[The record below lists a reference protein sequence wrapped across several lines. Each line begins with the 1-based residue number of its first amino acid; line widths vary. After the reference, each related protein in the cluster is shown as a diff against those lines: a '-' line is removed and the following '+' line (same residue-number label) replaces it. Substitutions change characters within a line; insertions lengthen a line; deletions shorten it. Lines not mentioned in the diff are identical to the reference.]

1 MMSDISTGDS
11 VADLSSHDAFVNGVP
26 HATFTRLRKE
36 DPVAWCDEKD
46 GSGFWAITRHADIVE
61 LNRNFKT
68 YTSSLGIRLE
78 EMTPDETAAR
88 RTLMEMDPPEHS
100 RLRRLAGDGFTR
112 RLVETYEEQIR
123 QIATLTITEALKD
136 KEFDFVDA
144 IAKQVPMRMLA
155 RLLGVP
161 EEDGEW
167 LVKTADELIG
177 NTDPDFTDYVVDQV
191 DTEAYRL
198 MPFRSPAAIGLFEY
212 AQKQAAIRRA
222 QPGDDVITILL
233 QPTSDG
239 EPMSDL
245 EFNNFF
251 ALLAAA
257 GNDTTRYGITGSMH
271 ALANN
276 PELVKQLHDADQALW
291 DTAVEELL
299 RWASPTMHFRRTAT
313 ETRELH
319 GKTIKQDDKVVLWF
333 ISGNRDETVFDEP
346 FSIDL
351 ARAKNPHMTFG
362 RGGPHLCLGMWLAKL
377 ELKVVLQEFL
387 GRVKSVSQSAPEK
400 HLRSNF
406 INGIKYLPI
415 VVEQR

>member
-88 RTLMEMDPPEHS
+88 RTLMELDPPEHS

-222 QPGDDVITILL
+222 QPGDDVITLLL

-299 RWASPTMHFRRTAT
+299 RWASYLRYPVRQQLEKRLALIDENRLADYAVACRQVPAVMPLAENSPHTFTFRRTLLPGQVNAFLN
-313 ETRELH
+313 EL
-319 GKTIKQDDKVVLWF
+319 
-333 ISGNRDETVFDEP
+333 
-346 FSIDL
+346 
-351 ARAKNPHMTFG
+351 A
-362 RGGPHLCLGMWLAKL
+362 
-377 ELKVVLQEFL
+377 
-387 GRVKSVSQSAPEK
+387 SA
-400 HLRSNF
+400 
-406 INGIKYLPI
+406 
-415 VVEQR
+415 

>member
-1 MMSDISTGDS
+1 MSDISTGDS

-88 RTLMEMDPPEHS
+88 RTLMELDPPEHS

-222 QPGDDVITILL
+222 QPGDDVITLLL
-233 QPTSDG
+233 QP
-239 EPMSDL
+239 P
-245 EFNNFF
+245 
-251 ALLAAA
+251 AACLA
-257 GNDTTRYGITGSMH
+257 T
-271 ALANN
+271 ALAYS
-276 PELVKQLHDADQALW
+276 
-291 DTAVEELL
+291 
-299 RWASPTMHFRRTAT
+299 RWATIARWL
-313 ETRELH
+313 TRP
-319 GKTIKQDDKVVLWF
+319 V
-333 ISGNRDETVFDEP
+333 R
-346 FSIDL
+346 
-351 ARAKNPHMTFG
+351 
-362 RGGPHLCLGMWLAKL
+362 
-377 ELKVVLQEFL
+377 
-387 GRVKSVSQSAPEK
+387 
-400 HLRSNF
+400 
-406 INGIKYLPI
+406 
-415 VVEQR
+415 